1 MHMPNIRS
9 RVATLGVIAAG
20 AVALSAATALPV
32 NAATRYWTV
41 QGTGH
46 TPAAAK
52 KDADNKCTK
61 AGGHPDPWAG
71 YVQKSGGWTAIEQ
84 CSA

>member
-1 MHMPNIRS
+1 MSMPRIRS
-9 RVATLGVIAAG
+9 RMVTLGVIAAG
-20 AVALSAATALPV
+20 VVALSSATALPA

-41 QGTGH
+41 QGTGS

-52 KDADNKCTK
+52 KAADKKCTD

-71 YVQKSGGWTAIEQ
+71 YVQKSGGWTATEQ
-84 CSA
+84 CSK